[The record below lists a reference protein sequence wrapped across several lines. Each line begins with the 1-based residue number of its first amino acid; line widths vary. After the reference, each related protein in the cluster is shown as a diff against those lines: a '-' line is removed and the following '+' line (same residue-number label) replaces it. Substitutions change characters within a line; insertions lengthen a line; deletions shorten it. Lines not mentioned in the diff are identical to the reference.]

1 MGYEINFIG
10 VSEETKDADAIALR
24 WEDQEITKD
33 IGVYDGGNQKYGEE
47 LGTFLD
53 NYFFSPKKNY
63 IDFIVCS
70 HSDMDHSS
78 GLKYI
83 LEHYKVKKLYLNRP
97 WLYID

>member
-53 NYFFSPKKNY
+53 NYFFSPKK
-63 IDFIVCS
+63 
-70 HSDMDHSS
+70 
-78 GLKYI
+78 
-83 LEHYKVKKLYLNRP
+83 KLHRFYCMFAFRYGSFF
-97 WLYID
+97 WFKIYS